1 MGIGL
6 PFQQRRII
14 IKPTPFELLREFHE
28 TYGAA
33 IDQPFTE
40 DLIDLRMNLISEE
53 SREVEEEIDKAFPLG
68 EQHLGYYEYL
78 PFNPSLIDKK
88 ALTKELADLMY
99 VTIGFATTF
108 GLPLEEVFYEV
119 HKSNM
124 SKLGPDGEVLR
135 REDGKILKGINYKE
149 PDLDQFF
156 S

>member
-1 MGIGL
+1 MPL
-6 PFQQRRII
+6 QQRRII
-14 IKPTPFELLREFHE
+14 IKPTLFELLREFHE

-33 IDQPFTE
+33 IDQDFSL
-40 DLIDLRMNLISEE
+40 DLILLREKLLAEE
-53 SREVEEEIDKAFPLG
+53 FYEVLQEILYFETP
-68 EQHLGYYEYL
+68 EFY
-78 PFNPSLIDKK
+78 KK
-88 ALTKELADLMY
+88 KLTKELADLMY

-124 SKLGPDGEVLR
+124 SKLGPNGEVLR

>member
-1 MGIGL
+1 MPL
-6 PFQQRRII
+6 QQRRII

-33 IDQPFTE
+33 IDKDFSH
-40 DLIDLRMNLISEE
+40 DLLLLRESLLREE
-53 SREVEEEIDKAFPLG
+53 YMEVLQESLVFPDMV
-68 EQHLGYYEYL
+68 
-78 PFNPSLIDKK
+78 DKK
-88 ALTKELADLMY
+88 KLTKELADLMY

-124 SKLGPDGEVLR
+124 SKLGPNGEVLR

-156 S
+156 KD

>member
-1 MGIGL
+1 MQL
-6 PFQQRRII
+6 QQRRIA
-14 IKPTPFELLREFHE
+14 IKPTLFELLREFHE

-33 IDQPFTE
+33 IDQDFSL
-40 DLIDLRMNLISEE
+40 DLILLREKLLAEE
-53 SREVEEEIDKAFPLG
+53 FYEVLQEILYFETP
-68 EQHLGYYEYL
+68 EFY
-78 PFNPSLIDKK
+78 KK
-88 ALTKELADLMY
+88 KLTKELADLMY

-124 SKLGPDGEVLR
+124 SKLGPNGEVLR

>member
-1 MGIGL
+1 M

-33 IDQPFTE
+33 IDKDFNLE
-40 DLIDLRMNLISEE
+40 LLDLRIKLIKEE
-53 SREVEEEIDKAFPLG
+53 WNEVLDEVFDGCKIGLKEDKKLHP
-68 EQHLGYYEYL
+68 E
-78 PFNPSLIDKK
+78 NIDKK
-88 ALTKELADLMY
+88 KLTKELADLMY

-124 SKLGPDGEVLR
+124 SKLTKDGKVLL
-135 REDGKILKGINYKE
+135 REDGKVLKSDQYKE